1 MNNTVCPTCKIPE
14 PLFDL
19 KTARMLIPVVSV
31 DALKKFL
38 SKHKDEFSPRY
49 TRSSSRYKGMRR
61 LLTGS
66 EIQRIRSYYVYEGPY
81 PGKRR
86 NGSQNRSSAGATKQG

>member
-19 KTARMLIPVVSV
+19 KTVRMLIPVVSV

-38 SKHKDEFSPRY
+38 SKHKDEFSPR
-49 TRSSSRYKGMRR
+49 
-61 LLTGS
+61 
-66 EIQRIRSYYVYEGPY
+66 
-81 PGKRR
+81 
-86 NGSQNRSSAGATKQG
+86 